1 MDFSQQISNT
11 THYIAGLPSEVQEEM
26 IESFLL
32 DWRYVPTVRP
42 EVHLKVIIVS
52 VLIFVFLFKS
62 LADPD
67 AQQRLQELED
77 QEEFDDQ
84 EELEDQGEAPA
95 EVFAACVKEWA
106 VCITLLL
113 LLLS

>member
-1 MDFSQQISNT
+1 MDFAQQISNT
-11 THYIAGLPSEVQEEM
+11 THYIADLPSEGQEEM
-26 IESFLL
+26 IESFFL

-52 VLIFVFLFKS
+52 ILIFVFLFRS

-67 AQQRLQELED
+67 VQQRLQELED
-77 QEEFDDQ
+77 QEWFEG
-84 EELEDQGEAPA
+84 QGEAPA

-106 VCITLLL
+106 ACMTLLL
-113 LLLS
+113 LFLS

>member
-1 MDFSQQISNT
+1 MDFSEQISNT

-77 QEEFDDQ
+77 Q
-84 EELEDQGEAPA
+84 GEAPA